1 MTMPYAYTAE
11 DLAIGREF
19 ILDQQKYQFNE
30 LETSILNKFFTN
42 INGKVF
48 VIHSLPESII
58 APLLAMYSRLKN
70 TRGLRGAFLDQMLP
84 GLLASFTAEC
94 DTMDEGDSAKWLARH
109 KIKSLMDFYGH
120 STETKELVEVF
131 MTAFQIDS
139 QYISRISSTKKVKKF
154 LSMWLD
160 RYGHNSIAR
169 TAVVHICC
177 EDISILAAKAL
188 EWTRPA
194 AGYIELSTR
203 YVDMSGKAV
212 YPVWQHFDQ
221 GVGIENFYSDLFAAY
236 VELDGTDAN
245 PGKLRQFYLEQYG
258 HLVDKGLLTEKSLK
272 AGVFGETC
280 DVLGN
285 LLPAATLTSVGI
297 SISGESLPSLIRD
310 LILEDTPECLALADA
325 VSNECAKIGADQFVR
340 HCEPTVWQR
349 ANAGYLIK
357 VPPVPLPTDWFV
369 RATLYYQFAA
379 NSVFDQMI
387 PDHFCHEQ
395 VFDPRFCLNQEERQT
410 YDKLPREFESVTV
423 TMAGKMSFRGW
434 RDLHRMGFCAHRRSR
449 VHFLAG
455 QFYEYDKPKPE
466 ALQQAFA
473 MASDGAN
480 ELCRQALKRETPHQL
495 IEYLMPLGTPV
506 IYTMSGNLRQMEFC
520 SFQRTKPDVNHEV
533 RKIFLNHEHQL
544 RIAYPWWE
552 NISRANIEKVYT
564 FARDSAIP
572 LVEALAEVV

>member
-19 ILDQQKYQFNE
+19 FILHQQDYDYNS
-30 LETSILNKFFTN
+30 LEINILNKFFTN
-42 INGKVF
+42 TNGKVF

-84 GLLASFTAEC
+84 GLLASFTTEC
-94 DTMDEGDSAKWLARH
+94 DTIDDGDSAKWLARH
-109 KIKSLMDFYGH
+109 RIKSLMDFYSH
-120 STETKELVEVF
+120 SAETKELVEVF
-131 MTAFQIDS
+131 MTAFQIDA

-160 RYGHNSIAR
+160 KYGHNSIAR
-169 TAVVHICC
+169 TAVIHICC

-212 YPVWQHFDQ
+212 YPIWQHFKA
-221 GVGIENFYSDLFAAY
+221 GTEIENFYSDLFAAY

-297 SISGESLPSLIRD
+297 SISGESLPSLICD

-340 HCEPTVWQR
+340 HFEPTAWQR
-349 ANAGYLIK
+349 ANAGYLLK
-357 VPPVPLPTDWFV
+357 RPKPLLPYDGFV
-369 RATLYYQFAA
+369 REMLYRQLVV
-379 NSVFDQMI
+379 NSVFGEKVLSADTF
-387 PDHFCHEQ
+387 PGR
-395 VFDPRFCLNQEERQT
+395 FDPSTVLDLEARHG

-423 TMAGKMSFRGW
+423 MMAGMMSFRGW

-449 VHFLAG
+449 VHLLSG
-455 QFYEYDKPKPE
+455 NFYEYDKPKPE
-466 ALQQAFA
+466 VLDQAFD
-473 MASDGAN
+473 MARQVARQ
-480 ELCRQALKRETPHQL
+480 LCLKMQDQNVPDQL
-495 IEYLMPLGTPV
+495 IEYVMPLGTPV
-506 IYTMSGNLRQMEFC
+506 FYTMSGNLRQMEFC
-520 SFQRTKPDVNHEV
+520 AFQRTKSDVNHEV
-533 RKIFLNHEHQL
+533 RQTFLNHENWI
-544 RIAYPWWE
+544 RNEYPWWAR
-552 NISRANIEKVYT
+552 ISRANIEKAYA

-572 LVEALAEVV
+572 LA